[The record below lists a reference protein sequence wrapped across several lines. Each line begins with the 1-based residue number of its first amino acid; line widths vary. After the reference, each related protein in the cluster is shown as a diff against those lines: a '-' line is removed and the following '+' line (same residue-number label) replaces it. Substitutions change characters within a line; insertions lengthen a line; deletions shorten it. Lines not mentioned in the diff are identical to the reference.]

1 MEASK
6 FTEVKKP
13 EADMNLIQRT
23 ADSVEFLKREVQDL
37 KSEWP
42 YARKRLGTIAI
53 AALVIAL
60 FTFAIA
66 LLTIRGASPSVVAL
80 QGQLS
85 QALNAISLLQSNVGT
100 LAGKVDAGMAAIDAA
115 ELRQFN
121 VLLDKIETGGGPEVK
136 AQVSE
141 LRSALGGLLI
151 LVAEKEAVTS
161 VPNPESEIP
170 GIDEPMIE

>member
-1 MEASK
+1 MEASNL
-6 FTEVKKP
+6 TEVKKP

-60 FTFAIA
+60 FTFTIA

-80 QGQLS
+80 QGQVS
-85 QALNAISLLQSNVGT
+85 QALNAISLLQNNVGT

-121 VLLDKIETGGGPEVK
+121 VLLDKIEMGGGPEVK
-136 AQVSE
+136 TQVSE
-141 LRSALGGLLI
+141 LRQALGGLLI
-151 LVAEKEAVTS
+151 MIAEKEAGSAVQI
-161 VPNPESEIP
+161 PEP
-170 GIDEPMIE
+170 DIDELMFE

>member
-1 MEASK
+1 MEASNL
-6 FTEVKKP
+6 TEVKKP
-13 EADMNLIQRT
+13 EPDMNLIQRT

-53 AALVIAL
+53 VALVIAL
-60 FTFAIA
+60 FTFTIA

-85 QALNAISLLQSNVGT
+85 QTLDSIALLQNNVGI
-100 LAGKVDAGMAAIDAA
+100 LAGKMDAGMAAIDAA

-121 VLLDKIETGGGPEVK
+121 VLLDKIETSGGPEVK

-151 LVAEKEAVTS
+151 MIAEKEAGQAAP
-161 VPNPESEIP
+161 VPEPEIP
-170 GIDEPMIE
+170 ENDGPKFE

>member
-6 FTEVKKP
+6 ITEVKKP
-13 EADMNLIQRT
+13 QVDMNLIQRT

-53 AALVIAL
+53 AAMVIAL

-80 QGQLS
+80 QGQVNQTLD
-85 QALNAISLLQSNVGT
+85 AISLLQDHVGT
-100 LAGKVDAGMAAIDAA
+100 LAGNVDASIAAIDAA

-121 VLLDKIETGGGPEVK
+121 VLLDKIETGADHEVK
-136 AQVSE
+136 AQVSA
-141 LRSALGGLLI
+141 LRQALGGLLI
-151 LVAEKEAVTS
+151 LIAEKEAGPAVRT
-161 VPNPESEIP
+161 PAQEIQ
-170 GIDEPMIE
+170 EPAF